1 MTTWGF
7 TENSIF
13 RRRGVQEKPILGRGC
28 LKGGLEQFAN
38 LREGDL
44 AKKRGWY
51 FWGGGIDTPVHT
63 MNIFAAKFN
72 INNFTFNSFIDI

>member
-7 TENSIF
+7 TENPIF

-51 FWGGGIDTPVHT
+51 F
-63 MNIFAAKFN
+63 
-72 INNFTFNSFIDI
+72 